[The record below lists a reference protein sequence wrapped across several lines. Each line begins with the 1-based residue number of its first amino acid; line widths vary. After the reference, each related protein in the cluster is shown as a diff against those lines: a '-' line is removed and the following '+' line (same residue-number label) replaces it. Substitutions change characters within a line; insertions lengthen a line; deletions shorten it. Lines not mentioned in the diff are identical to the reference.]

1 MCRTPSLTLKTLR
14 GSSRL
19 VSFSQVDRPFRSL
32 PLNRRKVSLG
42 ATGSSPPLTLPQHNK
57 KTTSSDGSVRSI
69 SELLRGHRLQGTL
82 FLLMH
87 PTLAAQHP
95 ASVLSDLPIAEFLGE
110 SSEPIDLARKL
121 ATLSIRKTLF
131 FFDVCF
137 AERCIMK
144 RPLLSGLSVLAC

>member
-32 PLNRRKVSLG
+32 PLNRRTVSLG
-42 ATGSSPPLTLPQHNK
+42 ATGSSPPLTLPQHN

-69 SELLRGHRLQGTL
+69 SELLRGHRLQGAL

-95 ASVLSDLPIAEFLGE
+95 ASVLSELPFVEFLGE
-110 SSEPIDLARKL
+110 SSEPIDLA
-121 ATLSIRKTLF
+121 I
-131 FFDVCF
+131 
-137 AERCIMK
+137 
-144 RPLLSGLSVLAC
+144 